1 MTLIPKA
8 VSNRILRYAK
18 KRNHM
23 ELKVIPFSWL
33 SDRFLRAVQVPQRV
47 VATLFCSAALLMGCT
62 KDLNHLDTPELPAPP
77 LVESG
82 SLLFS
87 ISIPGVTNAAP
98 GSYALTPEGEGF
110 VDTDQFNVLL
120 FSAADPDATDNDY
133 LFDRYVPATELNV
146 AAGDVNN
153 QGHYVK
159 YFRIDLPQNDN
170 TKDLVYKVMV
180 VANYMP
186 EVDGETTEA
195 KWKNL
200 LGGLSLEKAR
210 GRITFEQAEGT
221 VWNTGNAPTPLPLW
235 GETLSPF
242 TAQMLRVATI
252 PMLRAVARIDVGVN
266 LGGALFDEE
275 GNPTGAYD
283 LSSPDYNGKM
293 TDRDGQAF
301 TLESVTLYNA
311 ARTGYI
317 APAHGNLSQDGRT
330 VTAPTCDNV
339 LYHGDQR
346 PRYTLTDNGG
356 ATNMLRRQIYLPET
370 PNKVDENAQAFYIV
384 VGGRYGGGNTTYYRI
399 DFYDRA
405 ANPEG
410 AGTEHED
417 YVKPSATNRYDILR
431 NHAYVINIL
440 RVRGEGYPTPEM
452 AASSEP
458 INMEVDI
465 RSWDTGDNMGNV
477 VTDGQ
482 YYLSLSST
490 QLRYHQDGT
499 AQELEVMTDF
509 HLENDPTASG
519 WRLLMQKEQIAE
531 ENNYNHA
538 DDVKVWVETAN
549 GWEEASKTE
558 YNNDTNYWLW
568 TTGAANVTGRVR
580 LGLNR
585 FDESNQSGLMERTVR
600 LLFTAGRMSQAVELV
615 QDVKNT
621 RTLSLL
627 QQKLFFPKYPL
638 RNQSVIL
645 KSSPSG
651 ATYYL
656 VWNKEEQGEKKV
668 YRANL
673 SDPDADDAATVTGR
687 EGYIGGINKATPDQL
702 PAGFD
707 CKQDHVDDASC
718 TAIELF
724 VKGSENMF
732 ALRPSAWDA
741 THNGN
746 KEPQQ
751 PRTWRF
757 EIEAYWDGD
766 GTPDSN
772 PERVKLDVEQ
782 SNYEVKWYP
791 AKDQA
796 SKDTPLADNT
806 YTVPWNATE
815 ATPYI
820 MTTPADLSWYFI
832 SKSDEGNLSGREWVT
847 NWMSELQG
855 EPRQGEGTV
864 NVALTQNDNLLP
876 RMVTFQASSA
886 ADGFDKTSAILKIR
900 QEGGPFILTMHP
912 GVGVAELPYD
922 DAKKTYTLDFGMS
935 AVRMMRTLNVRANT
949 DWWWEWRKDG
959 NDEMGDRTANT
970 SAYLDQYPTPIHI
983 NNEHPY
989 WKNEAVPEKENP
1001 GYVINEWLPAP
1012 SASTAPG
1019 IDNGTTGNSDE
1030 NSTTRLWEN
1039 ALYMRSVTGVFLSP
1053 LAISD
1058 ESITQSRTIPVA
1070 GTYYS
1075 EIQLYNKHDLFPT
1088 DEASDPDGANQAKV
1102 DAASKIL
1109 RVQRTVPSLLYL
1121 AKLPFNGNNDVNLSN
1136 FTTEELGTTPGDA
1149 RLWDQQRLT
1158 IRSNNKVTITLYD
1171 CQGMDEN
1178 QLTQCGQ
1185 TVYKPT
1191 KYEQVVD
1198 ITLADLKR
1206 DNGKE
1211 FIIADDVPYDDTKQ
1225 PRIYRIK
1232 IEGWRQSVKD
1242 GPDEAFTQEL
1252 TYHSGYWINHP
1263 TTAQV
1268 VRGSKFT
1275 NEGFDLLLDFAGSVY
1290 HKDQR
1295 VRIGRQKVSVG
1306 TYNYNSTDKTG
1317 SYIQTAKPEGEPEY
1331 TEYKLDGSLY
1341 QRYIRYTVPENTER
1355 EWMYIYWVEYLG
1367 KVSGEWST
1375 TWSGGVEGTKPEIGK
1390 YLFLQEAQ
1398 AYNSLVTLQNGPVVP
1413 AAPNWRMSPSNYDTN
1428 FIQYWYNYEDNPAS
1442 IRYWPWVVPN
1452 YSEYC
1457 ESFTCG
1463 VTGEEFAITSEQNE
1477 SANGLKFNEWSTI
1490 DAYQKSW
1497 GKTGHIFKKTRTW
1510 LEGKHWFVG
1519 SRLHTR
1525 SVWDETEDISI
1536 YNVKCP
1542 DNHGLQRRVFQQFT
1556 ACEVY
1561 YRTSQSDSERGP
1573 LQLIVVRH
1581 AITKAPNKNIP
1592 PYSTLLQGSQVTH

>member
-1 MTLIPKA
+1 MKL
-8 VSNRILRYAK
+8 L
-18 KRNHM
+18 
-23 ELKVIPFSWL
+23 
-33 SDRFLRAVQVPQRV
+33 VPRRV
-47 VATLFCSAALLMGCT
+47 AAALLCSVVLLAGCT
-62 KDLNHLDTPELPAPP
+62 KDLNNLDIPELPDPP
-77 LVESG
+77 QTESG
-82 SLLFS
+82 SLSLS
-87 ISIPGVTNAAP
+87 ISIPGITNAAP

-110 VDTDQFNVLL
+110 VDANQFNVLL
-120 FSAADPDATDNDY
+120 FSADNLKATDDDF
-133 LFDRYVPATELNV
+133 LFERYVPATEFNT
-146 AAGDVNN
+146 AADDVNN

-159 YFRIDLPQNDN
+159 YFKIELPQNDN
-170 TKDLVYKVMV
+170 TKDRVYKVMV
-180 VANYMP
+180 VANHVP
-186 EVDGETTEA
+186 EVEGETTED
-195 KWKNL
+195 KWRNL
-200 LGGLSLEKAR
+200 LDGLSLEKAR
-210 GRITFEQAEGT
+210 ERITFEQADGS
-221 VWNTGNAPTPLPLW
+221 VWNTGNVPTPLPLW
-235 GETLSPF
+235 GETSSPF

-266 LGGALFDEE
+266 LGGAQTDIH

-311 ARTGYI
+311 ARSGYI
-317 APAHGNLSQDGRT
+317 APDPGNLSQDGRT
-330 VTAPTCDNV
+330 AMVPTCDNV
-339 LYHGDQR
+339 LFHGDQR
-346 PRYTLTDNGG
+346 PRYTTAENGG

-370 PNKVDENAQAFYIV
+370 PNKVNEDDQAFYIV
-384 VGGRYGGGNTTYYRI
+384 VGGRYGDGNTTYYRI

-410 AGTEHED
+410 TGTEHED

-440 RVRGEGYPTPEM
+440 RVRGEGYPTAEM
-452 AASSEP
+452 AANAEP

-477 VTDGQ
+477 TTDGQ

-499 AQELEVMTDF
+499 AQDLEVMTDF
-509 HLENDPTASG
+509 LLENDPAASG
-519 WRLLMQKEQIAE
+519 WRLLMRKEQIAG

-538 DDVKVWVETAN
+538 NDVRVSVETAN
-549 GWEEASKTE
+549 GWEEATKTE
-558 YNNDTNYWLW
+558 YSGDTDYWLW

-585 FDESNQSGLMERTVR
+585 FDESNQSGLMERTVT
-600 LLFTAGRMSQAVELV
+600 LHFTAGRMLQAVELV

-627 QQKLFFPKYPL
+627 QQKLFFPKYPQ
-638 RNQSVIL
+638 RNQSALL

-656 VWNKEEQGEKKV
+656 VWTKENGKGSTNV

-673 SDPDADDAATVTGR
+673 SEPDADDATTVTGR

-707 CKQDHVDDASC
+707 CYLEHDDDASC
-718 TAIELF
+718 TATEFF
-724 VKGSENMF
+724 VKGNENMF

-741 THNGN
+741 KHNGG
-746 KEPQQ
+746 KEEPLQ

-757 EIEAYWDGD
+757 EIEAYWDED
-766 GTPDSN
+766 GKLDTT
-772 PERVKLDVEQ
+772 PERVKFDVEQ
-782 SNYEVKWYP
+782 SNYEVRWYP
-791 AKDQA
+791 AQDQA

-806 YTVPWNATE
+806 YTVSWDATS

-820 MTTPADLSWYFI
+820 MTNPTNLPWYFI

-847 NWMSELQG
+847 NWSSELQG

-864 NVALTQNDNLLP
+864 TVALMPNDNLLP
-876 RMVTFQASSA
+876 RTVTFQASSA

-900 QEGGPFILTMHP
+900 QEGGPFVLTLLP
-912 GVGVAELPYD
+912 GIGVTGLPYD
-922 DAKKTYTLDFGMS
+922 DVTKTYTLDFGMS
-935 AVRMMRTLNVRANT
+935 VDRMMRTLNVRANT
-949 DWWWEWRKDG
+949 DWWWEWRKDVNG
-959 NDEMGDRTANT
+959 DEMGERTVNT
-970 SAYLDQYPTPIHI
+970 STYLDKYPRPIHI
-983 NNEHPY
+983 HNEHPY
-989 WKNEAVPEKENP
+989 WKNATLPEKDNP
-1001 GYVINEWLPAP
+1001 GYIINEWLPEP
-1012 SASTAPG
+1012 SVSTAPG
-1019 IDNGTTGNSDE
+1019 IENGSTGNSGE
-1030 NSTTRLWEN
+1030 NSTSRLWEN

-1053 LAISD
+1053 LAVSD
-1058 ESITQSRTIPVA
+1058 ESITQNRTIPVA

-1075 EIQLYNKHDLFPT
+1075 EIQLYNKHDSFPT
-1088 DEASDPDGANQAKV
+1088 DEENDPEGVNQAKV
-1102 DAASKIL
+1102 DEASKIL

-1121 AKLPFNGNNDVNLSN
+1121 PSLPFNGSNDVNLSN
-1136 FTTEELGTTPGDA
+1136 FTTEELGTTADDA
-1149 RLWDQQRLT
+1149 RLWNRQRLT

-1171 CQGMDEN
+1171 CEGMNEEL
-1178 QLTQCGQ
+1178 LTECGRM
-1185 TVYKPT
+1185 VYKPT

-1198 ITLADLKR
+1198 VTLADLVR

-1211 FIIADDVPYDDTKQ
+1211 FIIAADVPYDDTKQ

-1232 IEGWRQSVKD
+1232 IEGWRQSVKN

-1252 TYHSGYWINHP
+1252 TYYSGYWINHP
-1263 TTAQV
+1263 YTEQV
-1268 VRGSKFT
+1268 KRGEKFSSA
-1275 NEGFDLLLDFAGSVY
+1275 GFDLLLDFSSSVY

-1295 VRIGRQKVSVG
+1295 IRIGRQKVSVG
-1306 TYNYNSTDKTG
+1306 TYSSGYSQVATPQGD
-1317 SYIQTAKPEGEPEY
+1317 PEY

-1341 QRYIRYTVPENTER
+1341 QCYVRYTVPENTEP
-1355 EWMYIYWVEYLG
+1355 EWMYIYWVEYKG
-1367 KVSGEWST
+1367 KNTQEWST
-1375 TWSGGVEGTKPEIGK
+1375 IWSGGVEGTKPENGK
-1390 YLFLQEAQ
+1390 YLFLQEAK
-1398 AYNSLVTLQNGPVVP
+1398 AYNGLVTLQNGPVVP
-1413 AAPNWRMSPSNYDTN
+1413 QAPNWRMSPDNYDRT
-1428 FIQYWYNYEDNPAS
+1428 FIDTWNNYEDNPAV
-1442 IRYWPWVVPN
+1442 IHYKPWVVPN

-1457 ESFTCG
+1457 TSFFCKF
-1463 VTGEEFAITSEQNE
+1463 TGEEFAITSDQNDRARE
-1477 SANGLKFNEWSTI
+1477 LGFNVQATI
-1490 DAYQKSW
+1490 DAYKKCW
-1497 GKTGHIFKKTRTW
+1497 NKTGHIFIKTRTW

-1525 SVWDETEDISI
+1525 NVWDETEDISI

-1542 DNHGLQRRVFQQFT
+1542 DNHGLQRRVFQRFT

-1573 LQLIVVRH
+1573 LQLIVVRR
-1581 AITKAPNKNIP
+1581 ALTGTAGQLP
-1592 PYSTLLQGSQVTH
+1592 PYSASLQGSLVKP